1 MTGKIFLKLIAGV
14 FCLLLLALVTVDY
27 FATNVAKD
35 NYIQNLTG
43 QLADKGR
50 MLALTFAAPETLDA
64 EQVRRMAQAAGGRL
78 TVVRA
83 DGKVLVDSEADAAS
97 MENHRTPTRPELLQ
111 AFRGEKGS
119 DIRQSATI
127 GVSFLYVAV
136 PVAGGRSAIRIAFP
150 LAEINRQVSQI
161 RGKILV
167 STALAFLP
175 AILIAALLARM
186 ISRRLAK
193 IMAHADELARGNFR
207 ARLRETD
214 SSEFGQLSQ
223 TLNETAENLQQT
235 VAQLQHEHSELEK
248 LERIRKDFVINV
260 SHELRTPLASIQG
273 YTETL
278 IDGAIADPDYN
289 MRFLGIIRH
298 NAERLARLT
307 EDLLTL
313 SRVEQKRQKFE
324 FEIHFA
330 NALIH
335 DAFEMM
341 RPIAEKGRIELME
354 ERAPEDTVVCC
365 DSEAVSQIL
374 SNLME
379 NAIKYTPEGGRIS
392 VGAQARGA
400 MVEFFVR
407 DTGIGI
413 PEEDL
418 PRLFERFYR
427 VDKAR
432 SRELG
437 GTGLGLS
444 IVKHLVAAHNGTT
457 RVESRVHEGSTFAFT
472 LPVNPATLGQDTLNP
487 EFTAS

>member
-43 QLADKGR
+43 QLTDKGR
-50 MLALTFAAPETLDA
+50 MLALTFAVPEGLSADH
-64 EQVRRMAQAAGGRL
+64 VRRMAQAAGGRI
-78 TVVRA
+78 TVVRS
-83 DGKVLVDSEADAAS
+83 DGKVLLDSEADAAG
-97 MENHRTPTRPELLQ
+97 MENHSTRPELVQ
-111 AFRGEKGS
+111 AFRTGSGS

-136 PVAGGRSAIRIAFP
+136 PVAGGASAIRIAFP
-150 LAEINRQVSQI
+150 LSEINRQVSQI

-175 AILIAALLARM
+175 AILIAAVLARY
-186 ISRRLAK
+186 ISRRFAT
-193 IMAHADELARGNFR
+193 IMSHAGELARGNFR
-207 ARLRETD
+207 ARLPDTD
-214 SSEFGQLSQ
+214 SSEFGQLAQ
-223 TLNETAENLQQT
+223 TLNETAGNLQET
-235 VAQLQHEHSELEK
+235 VAQLQHEHAELEK

-324 FEIHFA
+324 FETHFV

-341 RPIAEKGRIELME
+341 RPIAEKGRIELIE
-354 ERAPEDTVVCC
+354 ARAPEDAVVCC

-379 NAIKYTPEGGRIS
+379 NAIKYTPAGGQIS
-392 VGAQARGA
+392 VGALSLGS

-444 IVKHLVAAHNGTT
+444 IVKHLVAAHHGTT
-457 RVESRVHEGSTFAFT
+457 RVESRVHEGSTFSFT
-472 LPVNPATLGQDTLNP
+472 LPVNQDTMAQETLNP
-487 EFTAS
+487 EFTTS